1 MKNGLRW
8 LNSSTQKRNQLHKV
22 SGRRVGFLTDQISNE
37 VDCKIHTSVAVLHYN
52 YQYVCDFS
60 QHQRERINIMKLYIT
75 VLLLLLGLGAQPAVA
90 GVSFTSCE
98 NIVAA
103 DLAATPEPEEEEEE
117 PDCE

>member
-1 MKNGLRW
+1 
-8 LNSSTQKRNQLHKV
+8 
-22 SGRRVGFLTDQISNE
+22 
-37 VDCKIHTSVAVLHYN
+37 
-52 YQYVCDFS
+52 
-60 QHQRERINIMKLYIT
+60 MKLYIT